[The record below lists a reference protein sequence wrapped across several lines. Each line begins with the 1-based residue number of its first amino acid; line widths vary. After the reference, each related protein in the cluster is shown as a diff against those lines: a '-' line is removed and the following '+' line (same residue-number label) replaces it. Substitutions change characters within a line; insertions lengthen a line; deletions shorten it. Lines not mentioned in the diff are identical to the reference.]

1 MYNRI
6 AIENRRK
13 NTINLGIIIFIF
25 LIGILFVRVINVLRN
40 SNERGSFAYVQLL
53 NFGMPVLEA
62 ETYNEEDFAENKLS
76 IKRVMLEA
84 LGISNISPLK
94 IIGGELSVYK
104 SGLSEEVT
112 SNNSSFN
119 PFIINESTIKSKK
132 GTEVAENIQQV
143 NGVVNEALKKPL
155 NTAVPEVL
163 IYHTHTSEAFGGVT
177 PDSSDTNTNIV
188 GVGEALR
195 KELEENYGI
204 SVLHDT
210 TNHSQSYN
218 GCYNRSRETVT
229 RYLEKY
235 GDFKLI
241 IDLHRDSVDNKNAV
255 TANYNG
261 ENLAKIM
268 FVNTRNS
275 SRYNK
280 NCEITRQLYNKAN
293 ELFPGIT
300 RDIYTYNSGMVA
312 FNQDLSDNSILIE
325 CGSNTNTMEEA
336 VNSTK
341 YIARIIAEVLSTR

>member
-1 MYNRI
+1 MYNKI
-6 AIENRRK
+6 AIEYRRK
-13 NTINLGIIIFIF
+13 NTLNVGILIFIL
-25 LIGILFVRVINVLRN
+25 LIGILFFRVINILRN
-40 SNERGSFAYVQLL
+40 SNERGGFAYVQLL
-53 NFGMPVLEA
+53 NFGMPVIEA

-76 IKRVMLEA
+76 IKRVVLEA

-94 IIGGELSVYK
+94 IISGELSIYK
-104 SGLSEEVT
+104 PGLSNEVS
-112 SNNSSFN
+112 SNNSGFN
-119 PFIINESTIKSKK
+119 PFIINESTIKTKEVK
-132 GTEVAENIQQV
+132 EVAENKPAL
-143 NGVVNEALKKPL
+143 NNVVNEALKKPL

-177 PDSSDTNTNIV
+177 SDSSDASTNVV

-195 KELEENYGI
+195 KELEDNYGI
-204 SVLHDT
+204 SVIHDT

-218 GCYNRSRETVT
+218 GCYNRSRETVS
-229 RYLEKY
+229 RYLQKY

-241 IDLHRDSVDNKNAV
+241 IDLHRDSVENKNAV
-255 TANYNG
+255 TANCNG

-275 SRYNK
+275 SRYDK
-280 NCEITRQLYNKAN
+280 NREITTELYNKAN

-341 YIARIIAEVLSTR
+341 YIARVIAEVLNKK